1 GDFLMKRGLGLWI
14 VLLLGVHAAGL
25 TCDLSEPWVG
35 MHDWNGAFFSQ
46 LARNYLR
53 YPASVHHG
61 MPLVAVGAKTPS
73 QEERSIY
80 ATHPPGLVWLL
91 AGWFRLFGE
100 SEASARMLPI
110 GASLASLAML
120 MWLVSRGYGLSTAI
134 LTGAI
139 YGVMPMAVYF
149 GRMVDHEAVCL
160 MCMLGMTATGS
171 LMRDAKASPS
181 VRSTAMAA
189 WALFLILGVF
199 VDWSVVLF
207 AGIFCLSAARDY
219 RSKALP
225 RHLFAGVL
233 ACSATAISGMMTYVV
248 YAGLDGRWGDWI
260 AIFLSRSVEEE
271 GGALLR
277 DGAMPGGVW
286 LHTLDNLGGPVALLA
301 AAGAVVS
308 LKRWITMR
316 EVRRESPSN
325 PPDTPNRGEEGGAVS
340 ESESAAARRGL
351 WMIFLTGLLWVAVF
365 RRQYERHH
373 YWLFYLG
380 PAAALFSAR
389 GMIALWDGLKPKSA
403 KAATIVAGLAL
414 IITVVFES
422 RGTREYFARTAFPP
436 AAVEDWRRI
445 REMTAGGDRVLL
457 FRNPIRIELRGGY
470 RFRNIVPPQ
479 IAYYLD
485 RRLGVERDFE
495 RVADQAG
502 SFAVFVIPSRDAD
515 LFEPAWRGPL
525 GRFRRMS
532 LEGKVVF
539 DLRSPGPAHQP

>member
-1 GDFLMKRGLGLWI
+1 MKRGLGLWI
-14 VLLLGVHAAGL
+14 ALLLGVHAAGL

-53 YPASVHHG
+53 HPASVHHG
-61 MPLVAVGAKTPS
+61 MPLVAVGAETPLP
-73 QEERSIY
+73 EERSIY

-100 SEASARMLPI
+100 SEAAARMLPI

-120 MWLVSRGYGLSTAI
+120 MWLVSRGYGMATAI

-139 YGVMPMAVYF
+139 YSVMPMAVYF

-171 LMRDAKASPS
+171 LVRDAKVSPS
-181 VRSTAMAA
+181 VCSSAMAA
-189 WALFLILGVF
+189 WAMLLILGVF

-207 AGIFCLSAARDY
+207 AGIFCLSAVWDY
-219 RSKALP
+219 RSKAIS
-225 RHLFAGVL
+225 RHLFAGVV
-233 ACSATAISGMMTYVV
+233 ACPATAILGMMTYVV
-248 YAGLDGRWGDWI
+248 YAGLGGRWGDWV
-260 AIFLSRSVEEE
+260 AIFLSRSIEEE
-271 GGALLR
+271 GGLLLR

-286 LHTLDNLGGPVALLA
+286 LHTIDNLSVPVALLA
-301 AAGAVVS
+301 MAGAAVS
-308 LKRWITMR
+308 LKRWIAVR
-316 EVRRESPSN
+316 EVRRESPSD
-325 PPDTPNRGEEGGAVS
+325 PPGTLDRGGGDDATGS
-340 ESESAAARRGL
+340 AGDSAAARRGL
-351 WMIFLTGLLWVAVF
+351 WMVFLTGLLWVVVF

-389 GMIALWDGLKPKSA
+389 GMTALWDGLKPKSA
-403 KAATIVAGLAL
+403 KAATIVTGLVL
-414 IITVVFES
+414 IMTGVFEG
-422 RGTREYFARTAFPP
+422 RGTREYFARTAYPP

-445 REMTAGGDRVLL
+445 REMTTAGDRVLL
-457 FRNPIRIELRGGY
+457 YRNPYRIELRGGY

-479 IAYYLD
+479 IGYYLD

-495 RVADQAG
+495 RVAEQAG
-502 SFAVFVIPSRDAD
+502 SFAVFVMPSRDAD
-515 LFEPAWRGPL
+515 FFEPSWRSPL
-525 GRFRRMS
+525 GRFRRMP

-539 DLRSPGPAHQP
+539 DLRSPRSANRP